1 MLQLPDN
8 HQNVTASADDLS
20 FSIRIRIYY
29 EDTDFGGVVYYANY
43 LKYME
48 RARTEYLRSLGFDQS
63 DLFVRLRR
71 QFVVRSAAVEYLSSA
86 KFDDVLLV
94 DAKVS
99 NVRRASLEFS
109 QSCTLI
115 QRAVIP
121 RAVVQSAGSKSV
133 AVTEPISGAAGEVAN
148 ARAGIDASSSGRL
161 VATGKLLIACLDADS
176 HKPRAIPE
184 ELKMSLHL

>member
-1 MLQLPDN
+1 V
-8 HQNVTASADDLS
+8 QNVTAGADDPG
-20 FSIRIRIYY
+20 FSLKIRIYY

-86 KFDDVLLV
+86 RFDDVLLV

-99 NVRRASLEFS
+99 KVRRASLEFS
-109 QSCTLI
+109 QSCTVFNSTGFNSKGL
-115 QRAVIP
+115 
-121 RAVVQSAGSKSV
+121 SGTTGSV
-133 AVTEPISGAAGEVAN
+133 AGEVDI
-148 ARAGIDASSSGRL
+148 ARTGTDASSSGRL
-161 VATGKLLIACLDADS
+161 VATGKLLIACIDADS
-176 HKPRAIPE
+176 HKPQAIPE
-184 ELKMSLHL
+184 ELKMSLHR